1 MFDLNRYQNNIA
13 VITDSKDVFTYSD
26 LHNMQAELFQHIG
39 GRKLIAVLC
48 ENKIGALL
56 GYICFINNQI
66 VPMMLDKNLN
76 TELLKNLFDEYHPDY
91 LWIPEENDYF
101 NEYKVKCVLCG
112 YKLIEYN
119 NLNDIILFDQLAL
132 LLTTSGSTGSPKFV
146 RISYDNLKSNTNSI
160 ISYLNITESEKA
172 ITVLP
177 MSYTY
182 GLSVI
187 NTHLYIGACI
197 MLTDKKIFDKEF
209 WLFFNE
215 FKGTSFSGVPYTYD
229 LLRKMNFK
237 ALKVPSLRTMTQAGG
252 KMSNDTSTYFY
263 NYAINTNKTF
273 YIMYGQTEATA
284 RISYLPFEYMHR
296 KKGSIGVPVKGGS
309 IELVDENND
318 KIREASIVGEIIYK
332 GKNVSLGYAINRSDL
347 EKGDENQGILHTG
360 DLAYYD
366 SDNFIFICGRKNRYV
381 KFLGNRIN
389 LDDLET
395 LLNRKYFIET
405 ICLYKNGRFHIITNA
420 IIAGDSMKKYISEVT
435 GINKKY
441 FVTDM
446 ISNIPRLS
454 SGKIDYNIIE
464 KFINEENMDL

>member
-66 VPMMLDKNLN
+66 VPMMLDKNIN
-76 TELLKNLFDEYHPDY
+76 IELLNNLLNEYKPDY

-101 NEYKVKCVLCG
+101 TEYKVKCVLCG

-119 NLNDIILFDQLAL
+119 NLNDITIFDQLAL
-132 LLTTSGSTGSPKFV
+132 LLTTSGLTGSPKFV
-146 RISYDNLKSNTNSI
+146 RISYENIISNTSAI
-160 ISYLNITESEKA
+160 ISYLNISESEKA

-197 MLTDKKIFDKEF
+197 MLTDKKICDKEF
-209 WLFFNE
+209 WSFFNE

-252 KMSNDTSTYFY
+252 KMSNDTSAYFY
-263 NYAINTNKTF
+263 NYAINTNKIF

-284 RISYLPFEYMHR
+284 RISYLPFEYMSQ
-296 KKGSIGVPVKGGS
+296 KQGSIGIPVEGGS

-332 GKNVSLGYAINRSDL
+332 GKNVSLGYALNRSDL
-347 EKGDENQGILHTG
+347 EKGDENQGILYTG

-366 SDNFIFICGRKNRYV
+366 LDNFIFICGRKDSCV
-381 KFLGNRIN
+381 KFLGNRID
-389 LDDLET
+389 LYELET
-395 LLNRKYFIET
+395 LLNKQYSLET
-405 ICLYKNGRFHIITNA
+405 ICILKENKIHIVTENKITIDNIKEYASKITGLNKNHFITD
-420 IIAGDSMKKYISEVT
+420 IVT
-435 GINKKY
+435 Y
-441 FVTDM
+441 
-446 ISNIPRLS
+446 IPRRS
-454 SGKIDYNIIE
+454 NGKIDYNKIQSLISVDII
-464 KFINEENMDL
+464 

>member
-1 MFDLNRYQNNIA
+1 MFDLNKYQKNIA
-13 VITDSKDVFTYSD
+13 VITDLNNVFTYND
-26 LHNMQAELFQHIG
+26 LHNMQAELFQYIG
-39 GRKLIAVLC
+39 GRKLIVVLC

-56 GYICFINNQI
+56 GYICFMNNKI

-76 TELLKNLFDEYHPDY
+76 IELLNNLLNEYKPDY

-101 NEYKVKCVLCG
+101 IEYKVKCVLCG

-119 NLNDIILFDQLAL
+119 NRNDIIMFDQLAL

-146 RISYDNLKSNTNSI
+146 RISYENLKSNTKSI
-160 ISYLNITESEKA
+160 ISFLNISENEKT

-187 NTHLYIGACI
+187 NTHLYAGACI
-197 MLTDKKIFDKEF
+197 MLTDKKICDKKF
-209 WLFFNE
+209 WSFFNE

-237 ALKVPSLRTMTQAGG
+237 TLNVPSLRTMTQAGG
-252 KMSNDTSTYFY
+252 KMSNDTSAYFY

-284 RISYLPFEYMHR
+284 RISYLPFEYMSQ
-296 KKGSIGVPVKGGS
+296 KQGSIGIPVEGGS

-332 GKNVSLGYAINRSDL
+332 GKNVSLGYALNRSDL
-347 EKGDENQGILHTG
+347 EKGDENQGILYTG

-366 SDNFIFICGRKNRYV
+366 LDNFIFICGRKDSCV
-381 KFLGNRIN
+381 KFLGNRID
-389 LDDLET
+389 LYELET
-395 LLNRKYFIET
+395 LLNKKYFLET
-405 ICLYKNGRFHIITNA
+405 ICILKENKIHIVTENKITIDNIKEYASKITGLNKNHFITD
-420 IIAGDSMKKYISEVT
+420 IVT
-435 GINKKY
+435 Y
-441 FVTDM
+441 
-446 ISNIPRLS
+446 IPRRS
-454 SGKIDYNIIE
+454 NGKIDYNKIQSLISVDII
-464 KFINEENMDL
+464 

>member
-1 MFDLNRYQNNIA
+1 MFNLNKYQNNIA
-13 VITDSKDVFTYSD
+13 VITDSKDIFTYSD
-26 LHNMQAELFQHIG
+26 LHNMQSELFQHIG
-39 GRKLIAVLC
+39 DRKLIAVLC

-66 VPMMLDKNLN
+66 VPIMLDKNLN
-76 TELLKNLFDEYHPDY
+76 IELLNNLLNEYKPDY

-119 NLNDIILFDQLAL
+119 NLNDIIMFDQLAL

-146 RISYDNLKSNTNSI
+146 RISYDNLKSNTISI
-160 ISYLNITESEKA
+160 ISYLNISEHERA

-187 NTHLYIGACI
+187 NTHLYAGACI
-197 MLTDKKIFDKEF
+197 MLTDKKICDKEF
-209 WLFFNE
+209 WSFFND
-215 FKGTSFSGVPYTYD
+215 FRGTSFSGVPYIYD

-237 ALKVPSLRTMTQAGG
+237 TINVPSLRTMTQAGG
-252 KMSNDTSTYFY
+252 KMSNDTSAYFY
-263 NYAINTNKTF
+263 NYAVNTNKTF

-284 RISYLPFEYMHR
+284 RISYLPFEYMS
-296 KKGSIGVPVKGGS
+296 KKQGSIGIPVKGGI

-318 KIREASIVGEIIYK
+318 KIKESNRVGEIIYK
-332 GKNVSLGYAINRSDL
+332 GQNVSLGYALNRSDL
-347 EKGDENQGILHTG
+347 EKGDENHGILYTG

-366 SDNFIFICGRKNRYV
+366 SENFIFIYGRKDRYI
-381 KFLGNRIN
+381 KFLGNRID

-395 LLNRKYFIET
+395 LLNRKFFIEI
-405 ICLYKNGRFHIITNA
+405 ICLYKKGRFHIVTNA
-420 IIAGDSMKKYISEVT
+420 TISGDGIKRYISSLT
-435 GINKKY
+435 SINKKY
-441 FVTDM
+441 FITDM
-446 ISNIPRLS
+446 ISYIPRLS
-454 SGKIDYNIIE
+454 SGKVDYIKIQNFIDRDSRE
-464 KFINEENMDL
+464 